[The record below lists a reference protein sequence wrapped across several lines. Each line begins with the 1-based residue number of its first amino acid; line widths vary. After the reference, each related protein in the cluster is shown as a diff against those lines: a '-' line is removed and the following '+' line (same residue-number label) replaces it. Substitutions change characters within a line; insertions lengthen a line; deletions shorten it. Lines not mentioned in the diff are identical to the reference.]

1 MRRPRS
7 FGTTRARPENRIPA
21 HHADIHGI
29 GDQRAGRDT
38 AHAELRHGP
47 EPEAQRAAKHD
58 LHDRG
63 IQHQQR
69 RQLHVAGAAQH
80 AGHRVEQPGQ
90 HGAAE
95 KHLRVGDRMCQHI
108 ATAAEHL
115 EHLGPEDQHA
125 QHEDEAE
132 GDADQERM
140 CRERAGAF
148 AIAGAERTCD
158 GRRHG
163 TAHGTA
169 RHGHGQD
176 HCRKH
181 QRHRGQRFHAETSDI
196 GGLRDH
202 HASTG
207 GQRDHV
213 RPGEAEQRTQ
223 DRPVGQRAPYRAQ
236 WRWQRTFFLI
246 DRDLGDVRHFLS
258 RA

>member
-1 MRRPRS
+1 MRKPAQ
-7 FGTTRARPENRIPA
+7 FWNDARAAGEQIPA
-21 HHADIHGI
+21 HHADVHGV

-80 AGHRVEQPGQ
+80 ARHGVEQPGQ
-90 HGAAE
+90 HRAAE
-95 KHLRVGDRMCQHI
+95 KHLRVGDRMRQHS
-108 ATAAEHL
+108 ATATEHR

-125 QHEDEAE
+125 QHEHEAE

-140 CRERAGAF
+140 RGERSGAF

-181 QRHRGQRFHAETSDI
+181 QRHRGQRFHAKTPDI

-202 HASTG
+202 HASAG

-213 RPGEAEQRTQ
+213 RPGEAEQRAQ
-223 DRPVGQRAPYRAQ
+223 DRPVGQRAPYGAR
-236 WRWQRTFFLI
+236 WRRQRTFFLI
-246 DRDLGDVRHFLS
+246 DRDLGDVRHVLS